1 VKQQV
6 RRGPFVQTQQ
16 KQDRE
21 YADLIIAVDGRPV
34 ETGSALIEA
43 IEAHK
48 PGDQIVL
55 TIVREGKTQQVRVTL
70 GAA

>member
-1 VKQQV
+1 
-6 RRGPFVQTQQ
+6 
-16 KQDRE
+16 
-21 YADLIIAVDGRPV
+21 V

-55 TIVREGKTQQVRVTL
+55 TIIREGQTQQVRVTL

>member
-1 VKQQV
+1 VK
-6 RRGPFVQTQQ
+6 
-16 KQDRE
+16 
-21 YADLIIAVDGRPV
+21 
-34 ETGSALIEA
+34 TGSALIEA

-55 TIVREGKTQQVRVTL
+55 TILREGQPQQVSITL